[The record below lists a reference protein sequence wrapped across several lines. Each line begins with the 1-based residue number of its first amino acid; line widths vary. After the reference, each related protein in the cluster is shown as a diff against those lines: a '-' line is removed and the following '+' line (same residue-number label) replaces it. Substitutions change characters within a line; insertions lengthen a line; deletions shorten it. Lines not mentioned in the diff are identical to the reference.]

1 MASSYLLSLREG
13 IEAALLIGIVLGGLS
28 KLNRTHLSP
37 VVWRGAIG
45 AVVVSFI
52 IALGL
57 NRLGASL
64 VGESEMIY
72 EGITMLF
79 AAGILTWM
87 IFWMHNRS
95 RTLRYELESEV
106 RRAVLDSGKKTLFV
120 LAFIAVLREGV
131 ELAIFLT
138 AASMTSSAQ
147 ETFLGVILGL
157 ATAVV
162 LGWLLFKTTIKLD
175 LRKFFF
181 VTGMLLILFAA
192 GLVAHGVHEFNELGW
207 IPAIIDPLW
216 DMNIILDE
224 NSNTGL
230 LLKALFGYNGN
241 PSLSE
246 VLAYVG
252 YFLAIL
258 FGLRWSAQRQFSPQ
272 KISNIG

>member
-87 IFWMHNRS
+87 IFWMHDRS
-95 RTLRYELESEV
+95 RTLRHELESEV

-252 YFLAIL
+252 YFFAIL

>member
-28 KLNRTHLSP
+28 KLNRTHLSLI
-37 VVWRGAIG
+37 VWQGAISAIG
-45 AVVVSFI
+45 ISFI

-64 VGESEMIY
+64 VGDSEMIY

-106 RRAVLDSGKKTLFV
+106 RRAVLDSGKKTLFI

-175 LRKFFF
+175 LRKFFL

-207 IPAIIDPLW
+207 IPPIIDPLW
-216 DMNIILDE
+216 DMNFILDE
-224 NSNTGL
+224 KSNIGL

-246 VLAYVG
+246 VLAYFG
-252 YFLAIL
+252 YFVAIL
-258 FGLRWSAQRQFSPQ
+258 FGLRWSAQRRFSPQ
-272 KISNIG
+272 KISNFG

>member
-28 KLNRTHLSP
+28 KVNRTHLSYI
-37 VVWRGAIG
+37 VWRGTISALAI
-45 AVVVSFI
+45 SFL
-52 IALGL
+52 IALAL

-64 VGESEMIY
+64 VGDSEKIY

-87 IFWMHNRS
+87 IFWMHSHS
-95 RTLRYELESEV
+95 RTLRNELETDV
-106 RRAVLDSGKKTLFV
+106 RRAVLDSGKKALFV
-120 LAFIAVLREGV
+120 LAFVAVLREGV

-147 ETFLGVILGL
+147 ETFIGVILGL
-157 ATAVV
+157 GTAVV
-162 LGWLLFKTTIKLD
+162 LGWSLFKTAIKLD
-175 LRKFFF
+175 LRKFFL
-181 VTGMLLILFAA
+181 VTGTLLILFAA

-207 IPAIIDPLW
+207 IPPIIDPLW
-216 DMNIILDE
+216 DTNFILDE
-224 NSNTGL
+224 KSAIGL

-246 VLAYVG
+246 VSAYVV
-252 YFLAIL
+252 YFIAIV
-258 FGLRWSAQRQFSPQ
+258 FGLRWNAQKKYSPQ
-272 KISNIG
+272 KI

>member
-106 RRAVLDSGKKTLFV
+106 RRAVLDSGKKTLFI

-175 LRKFFF
+175 LRKFFL

>member
-52 IALGL
+52 IAS
-57 NRLGASL
+57 NTIRSSNAF
-64 VGESEMIY
+64 V
-72 EGITMLF
+72 
-79 AAGILTWM
+79 ILTWM

-95 RTLRYELESEV
+95 RTLRHELESEV

-252 YFLAIL
+252 YFFAII